1 MFLFSQDGYDFNI
14 SCHFHSSDFS
24 SQDMEDWVVGWFQSC
39 DSLCRKYSLTL
50 NLVSHSI
57 FFHIIFQTS
66 NSRTVSNSQ
75 RSKNEQAKSMN
86 SLQCVASAIQTQ
98 NWQNAVKILSN
109 DYDCKF
115 LSTDDLYEV
124 FERFLFSIER
134 YECHTIQEEEELDN
148 LVKTFLCRLS
158 LFDGPLFS
166 SHPASSFSSIKDH
179 DCDGSTIDFDLSC
192 AKSSLVHNLCM
203 EHKHQ
208 ALKLLLRNLDPCVA
222 SREASR
228 CTSLSVD
235 FVEDACGFSVYRD
248 ALFYHSPLQAAWEGF
263 LFDHSSCLDH
273 DLTEKEE
280 WDDLWKTTVYILL
293 AFDRQPIDYN
303 HVFSGKWNII
313 HAIARYGHRAPS
325 VVMSCALKLYPEYTM
340 CYDAVGNLPLHM
352 AVSRC
357 QIDYRSLRYELDQ
370 GGTPSPS
377 AYDNQLKYVTQPSCD
392 TKNILIR
399 RNPISMLVNVDSSAA
414 SRFDPNGRLP
424 LHAFILHQH
433 ENSKIFESMKNQVG
447 YFTDGHHFDPITSLK
462 CIMDANPNA
471 LEYPEP
477 FTGLFPFLLAAT
489 NNHEATLDT
498 IFLLLRE
505 NPGVLEATCSSLQE
519 ISKRKQSNKRTSSAV
534 LPTSPTSVCR
544 VKRVVSPEMWTCSK
558 RL

>member
-1 MFLFSQDGYDFNI
+1 MQLQTRQTKMQRIPGFIHKTVEQDFTRSNR
-14 SCHFHSSDFS
+14 
-24 SQDMEDWVVGWFQSC
+24 V
-39 DSLCRKYSLTL
+39 
-50 NLVSHSI
+50 
-57 FFHIIFQTS
+57 TS

-75 RSKNEQAKSMN
+75 RSENEEAKSMN
-86 SLQCVASAIQTQ
+86 SLQCVASVIQTQ
-98 NWQNAVKILSN
+98 NWQNAVKILPN
-109 DYDCKF
+109 DCDCKF
-115 LSTDDLYEV
+115 LSMDDLYEV

-134 YECHTIQEEEELDN
+134 YECHTIQEEEELEN
-148 LVKTFLCRLS
+148 LVKTFLYRLS
-158 LFDGPLFS
+158 LFDGPLVP
-166 SHPASSFSSIKDH
+166 SHPASSFSSIKDD

-192 AKSSLVHNLCM
+192 AAKSSLLHNLCM
-203 EHKHQ
+203 EHKHR

-235 FVEDACGFSVYRD
+235 FVEDVCGCSVYRD
-248 ALFYHSPLQAAWEGF
+248 ASFYHSPLQAAWEGF

-280 WDDLWKTTVYILL
+280 WDALWKTTVYILL

-303 HVFSGKWNII
+303 HIFSGKWNII

-325 VVMSCALKLYPEYTM
+325 VVMSCALELYPEYTM
-340 CYDAVGNLPLHM
+340 WYDAVGNLPLHI
-352 AVSRC
+352 AVSCC
-357 QIDYRSLRYELDQ
+357 QIDYKSFRYELDR
-370 GGTPSPS
+370 GETPSPS
-377 AYDNQLKYVTQPSCD
+377 TCDNQLKYVTPSACD

-399 RNPISMLVNVDSSAA
+399 RKQMYGNPISMLVNADSSAA

-477 FTGLFPFLLAAT
+477 FTGLFPFLLAAAT
-489 NNHEATLDT
+489 YNHEATLDT

-505 NPGVLEATCSSLQE
+505 NPGVLEATCSSLRE
-519 ISKRKQSNKRTSSAV
+519 ISKRKRSTNTRTSSAV
-534 LPTSPTSVCR
+534 IPTSPTSVCR
-544 VKRVVSPEMWTCSK
+544 VKRVVSPEMWTCNK
-558 RL
+558 RFRKIL